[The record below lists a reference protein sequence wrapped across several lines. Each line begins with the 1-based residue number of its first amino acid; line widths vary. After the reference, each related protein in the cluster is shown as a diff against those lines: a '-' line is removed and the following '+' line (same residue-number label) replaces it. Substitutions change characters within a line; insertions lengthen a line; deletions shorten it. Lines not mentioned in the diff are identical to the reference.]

1 MVDPSFPPAP
11 TFPSNDRKHSRIG
24 IASFV
29 IGIVSMLVFCL
40 VIALAFG
47 YGISNA
53 AANSSFQVDRLE
65 PAASHAVLNGS
76 G

>member
-1 MVDPSFPPAP
+1 
-11 TFPSNDRKHSRIG
+11 
-24 IASFV
+24 
-29 IGIVSMLVFCL
+29 MLVFCL